1 MWVMRCQLWHWQCLL
16 CCMIV
21 SSNWARSC
29 CCAECLVSHAVC
41 MMYQPCFFFP
51 HVMAVEGP
59 LCLHTACICS
69 AAFTAVVQ
77 HSVCS
82 EAFTSL
88 LQFCFASHQLAV
100 CWSLHLSEREREF
113 TMLQFHMV
121 LSQNLS
127 QKRMSLYSH
136 SHCDQK

>member
-1 MWVMRCQLWHWQCLL
+1 MGHALPAVALAMPFMLYDCLFQLGQELLL
-16 CCMIV
+16 C
-21 SSNWARSC
+21 R
-29 CCAECLVSHAVC
+29 ECLVSHAVC

-69 AAFTAVVQ
+69 AAFTRVVQ

-100 CWSLHLSEREREF
+100 SWSLHLSEREREF

-127 QKRMSLYSH
+127 QKRMSLYFH